1 MNENMSLKFPLF
13 LLFCLLVLSY
23 WEGAR
28 LHAWAYMGLQARLS
42 KGNLKTQLELKM
54 QL

>member
-1 MNENMSLKFPLF
+1 MNENVSLKLPQILF
-13 LLFCLLVLSY
+13 RLLVLSY

-28 LHAWAYMGLQARLS
+28 LHAWPYMGLQARLS